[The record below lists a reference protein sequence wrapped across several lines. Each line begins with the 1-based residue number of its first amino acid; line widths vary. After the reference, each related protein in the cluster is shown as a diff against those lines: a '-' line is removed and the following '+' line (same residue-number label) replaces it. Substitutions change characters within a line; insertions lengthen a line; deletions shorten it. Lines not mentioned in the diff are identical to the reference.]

1 MIAKKF
7 DLDFDEILK
16 ISAPSDEVEKQ
27 QQCHVVIRDYQNLT
41 ELDLNQLLSGN
52 GTSDNGE
59 TLAECNSWKYDR
71 SKHGF
76 LLAERVSSILLYN
89 FTRDKI
95 YLLCEFLF
103 QSVSVRIDLYSYF
116 NVKTSFFELNESKRT
131 LNHLESLKR

>member
-7 DLDFDEILK
+7 DLNFDEILK
-16 ISAPSDEVEKQ
+16 ISAPSDEVEKR

-76 LLAERVSSILLYN
+76 LLAERCVQFFYTISPDTKYIYCVN
-89 FTRDKI
+89 FCFN
-95 YLLCEFLF
+95 L
-103 QSVSVRIDLYSYF
+103 SV
-116 NVKTSFFELNESKRT
+116 
-131 LNHLESLKR
+131 LE